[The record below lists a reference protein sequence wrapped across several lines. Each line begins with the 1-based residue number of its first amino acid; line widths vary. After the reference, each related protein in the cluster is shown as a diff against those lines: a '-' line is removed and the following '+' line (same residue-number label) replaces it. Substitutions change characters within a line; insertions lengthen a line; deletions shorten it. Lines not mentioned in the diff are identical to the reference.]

1 MIRSAFASVLLLVGV
16 LFVGE
21 ALAAPMELPGLDST
35 RYQLVWHAD
44 RPLAADDEAARRS
57 QTVEDLSVE
66 ERKKIQARL
75 KVRRQVVGIHQV
87 LSFSTTGLLL
97 AAEVFG
103 VINFVAIDKG
113 SPVYN
118 QLKPSLGTHRVL
130 VGAAL
135 STYLAAGITAW
146 TMPPAYKA
154 NIQRKPG
161 GKKKVDSGKVHVAL
175 SVGHGIGMAAMLVS
189 GALMA
194 NAADNKAWK
203 GLAVYHT
210 AFGITTAALVLSAG
224 IVINTL

>member
-1 MIRSAFASVLLLVGV
+1 VDAEMG
-16 LFVGE
+16 
-21 ALAAPMELPGLDST
+21 
-35 RYQLVWHAD
+35 
-44 RPLAADDEAARRS
+44 RRD
-57 QTVEDLSVE
+57 QTLGDLSLE

-75 KVRRQVVGIHQV
+75 KVRRELVGIHQV

-103 VINFVAIDKG
+103 MINLAALDQG
-113 SPVYN
+113 SPVYDR
-118 QLKPSLGTHRVL
+118 LKPSLGTHRVL

-154 NIQRKPG
+154 NIQRIPG
-161 GKKKVDSGKVHVAL
+161 AKKKTDSGKVHVAL

-210 AFGITTAALVLSAG
+210 AFGITTAALVLGAA